1 MKPTFIICSGTGWSA
16 TTPLWYTL
24 TLDNQYL
31 HTGYKKEGGYLN
43 NVDSTPAQRFLIEKN
58 NKAKRG
64 QSKSDHM
71 REWAKNRVEI
81 NRELMKKLE
90 KFYFMV
96 MKERKSTLDLMMEGE
111 FLILKNHLKE

>member
-71 REWAKNRVEI
+71 REWVKDRVE
-81 NRELMKKLE
+81 RTQELMEKLE
-90 KFYFMV
+90 K
-96 MKERKSTLDLMMEGE
+96 
-111 FLILKNHLKE
+111 

>member
-1 MKPTFIICSGTGWSA
+1 MGWSA

-24 TLDNQYL
+24 QLDNQYL

-43 NVDSTPAQRFLIEKN
+43 NTDSTAAERFLIEKG

-71 REWAKNRVEI
+71 RECAKNRVEI
-81 NRELMKKLE
+81 NREPIRS
-90 KFYFMV
+90 F
-96 MKERKSTLDLMMEGE
+96 
-111 FLILKNHLKE
+111 

>member
-1 MKPTFIICSGTGWSA
+1 MGWSA

-71 REWAKNRVEI
+71 REWVKNRVE
-81 NRELMKKLE
+81 RTQELMEKLE
-90 KFYFMV
+90 KDPNTMTAPDGV
-96 MKERKSTLDLMMEGE
+96 LAGARKNL
-111 FLILKNHLKE
+111 FLRCMN